1 MALHYKLNPLFES
14 ISGVISRKRFP
25 DGHVETI
32 VATKNGTIY
41 KRTWYPPRP
50 NVQKTTI
57 SSREHLPITTQ

>member
-14 ISGVISRKRFP
+14 ISGVISRKRFS

-41 KRTWYPPRP
+41 TRKWYPPRP
-50 NVQKTTI
+50 SSG
-57 SSREHLPITTQ
+57 SSRK